1 MNFFKKNAEKHP
13 SDSLQ
18 FFNYAITGD
27 PDEVDSREPHS
38 PELAA
43 VLFHA
48 HKLATANK
56 RGAEKKIK
64 QLIERYP
71 DTPAFKNYLT
81 VLYSIQ
87 GRSDEAFELNRR
99 TVAEHPD
106 YLFGKITLAQQCLEE
121 KRLEE
126 IPKILG
132 TAFDL
137 QDLYPH
143 REVFHISE
151 FQGLWHIACLY
162 FLETG
167 NVEAV
172 ETRLKMAKKLHKE
185 TDLFDEKLISKIESL
200 LMLKQVEI
208 GLKQFGEK
216 REHVRTPVDSGYDP
230 TLQTRDAPVFH
241 HDEITEL
248 YCHGLRIDHSILAEI
263 FALPRETLIQ
273 DLRTVI
279 KDSIRRY
286 EYFDEQADEWGEWDE
301 EKLSFPLHAL
311 FIIAE
316 LKAVEALPD
325 ILDFL
330 RQGEELTDFW
340 LGDHIT
346 GTIDSLIYPLAN
358 GQIDILKSF
367 MLEPNLYTYC
377 KSAVS
382 SAVKKMAFSIPELR
396 EEALEWYRT
405 IFDHFLANIEDD
417 DLIDTDVLAMM
428 AIDCLDIRATELLPV
443 IKPLWDQQLL
453 SESIIGDWESFEK
466 DMTNPDPRYRY
477 KMVTFDNIYDHYQ
490 HILTTWD
497 SYMSDEDKA
506 ERDRKA
512 AERIKEMEPELFK
525 KLYEDEDEDDTG
537 WFFNKTQM
545 PIRRAEKKVGRNDP
559 CPCGSGKKYKK
570 CCLKKS

>member
-1 MNFFKKNAEKHP
+1 MNFFKKKTEKHP

-27 PDEVDSREPHS
+27 PDEVDSRESRS

-43 VLFHA
+43 LLFDA
-48 HKLATANK
+48 HEMALHNK

-71 DTPAFKNYLT
+71 DVPAFKNYLT
-81 VLYSIQ
+81 VLYTKQ
-87 GRSDEAFELNRR
+87 GHTDKAHEINRR
-99 TVAEHPD
+99 IVAEHPD
-106 YLFGKITLAQQCLEE
+106 YLFGKINLALQYLEE

-132 TAFDL
+132 NAFDL
-137 QDLYPH
+137 QALYPE
-143 REVFHISE
+143 RRVFHISE
-151 FQGLWHIACLY
+151 YQSLWHVACLY
-162 FLETG
+162 FLETD
-167 NVEAV
+167 NIEAL
-172 ETRLKMAKKLHKE
+172 ESRLKVAKQIHKE
-185 TDLFDEKLISKIESL
+185 TDIFDEELINKIERSL
-200 LMLKQVEI
+200 VLKQMEI
-208 GLKQFGEK
+208 GLKRFGEK
-216 REHVRTPVDSGYDP
+216 RERVRTPEDRGYDRA
-230 TLQTRDAPVFH
+230 LQTRNAPVFH
-241 HDEITEL
+241 HDEITNL
-248 YCHGLRIDHSILAEI
+248 YRHGLRIEHSILGEI
-263 FALPRETLIQ
+263 LALPRETLIQ

-286 EYFDEQADEWGEWDE
+286 EYFVEQTDEWGDWDE
-301 EKLSFPLHAL
+301 DKLSFPLHAL
-311 FIIAE
+311 FLIAE

-330 RQGEELTDFW
+330 RQGEELLEFW
-340 LGDHIT
+340 LGDHLT
-346 GTIDSLIYPLAN
+346 GTMETLIFPLTN
-358 GQIDILKSF
+358 GQLDLLKSF

-382 SAVKKMAFSIPELR
+382 SAVKKMAFSNPELR

-428 AIDCLDIRATELLPV
+428 AIDCLDIHATELLPV
-443 IKPLWDQQLL
+443 LQQLWDQQLL

-466 DMTNPDPRYRY
+466 DMINPDPKYAY
-477 KMVTFDNIYDHYQ
+477 EMVTFDNIYDHYH
-490 HILTTWD
+490 HILTTWN
-497 SYMSDEDKA
+497 SYMSDEERA
-506 ERDRKA
+506 EQERKMS
-512 AERIKEMEPELFK
+512 ERLKKMDPELFK
-525 KLYEDEDEDDTG
+525 KLHEEDDDDG
-537 WFFNKTQM
+537 WLFNEPQM
-545 PIRRAEKKVGRNDP
+545 PIRREEKKVGRNDP